1 MQKSV
6 IALLVRIAKRTFRKY
21 ETFLKIAVLQR
32 LNFVSKLH
40 LLSLKELRPMIPGS
54 SQAVKGISETSDY
67 VTPFT
72 AFGPWIA
79 ILIMAFIVGCLYLG
93 FKRRSKK

>member
-1 MQKSV
+1 
-6 IALLVRIAKRTFRKY
+6 
-21 ETFLKIAVLQR
+21 
-32 LNFVSKLH
+32 
-40 LLSLKELRPMIPGS
+40 MILGS

-79 ILIMAFIVGCLYLG
+79 ILIMAFIAGCLYLRFRRI
-93 FKRRSKK
+93 FKK

>member
-1 MQKSV
+1 
-6 IALLVRIAKRTFRKY
+6 
-21 ETFLKIAVLQR
+21 
-32 LNFVSKLH
+32 
-40 LLSLKELRPMIPGS
+40 MILGS
-54 SQAVKGISETSDY
+54 SHVVKGISETSDY

-93 FKRRSKK
+93 FRRRSKK